1 MLLQIKTYVLPII
14 NAKSVPTEFYIYKF
28 ISNFS
33 KWKDK
38 NLQVSL
44 LVLFYLLLFFP
55 AKWKH
60 GDKGKE
66 EMQFAVG
73 WSGSVSAEEG

>member
-1 MLLQIKTYVLPII
+1 MWVKLQEGKTTGWKTRQFYKMLLQIKTYVLPII

-44 LVLFYLLLFFP
+44 LVSIVDLRGITIRKQKTAL
-55 AKWKH
+55 
-60 GDKGKE
+60 
-66 EMQFAVG
+66 
-73 WSGSVSAEEG
+73 